1 MRSIR
6 IGICSRDDRYAANLA
21 MAIGRESGGRIR
33 VQAICGPEKLS
44 EMIMEQPLDLWLS
57 ESPEPEADGKMTV
70 VALTSRPEDKGIFKY
85 QPVREIVQQLLR
97 CSGGGNDISQPSGCI
112 AVFSPLGR
120 CGKTTLARAI
130 ALAEP
135 AGTAL
140 YIGME
145 DYSDRQ
151 VHSELLYMIRVRA
164 PELWETVT
172 GETAEEAGYACL
184 RLSGMYTE
192 LRDVGASD
200 LKWFSEQLL
209 SPGRYSTLIYDVGS
223 AALPDPACLSAFEKI
238 YMPVC
243 SDPVA
248 VQKLEV
254 FRSEMYSLDLGDIW
268 KKLLQVEIPARLT
281 EGTDPREIVKCIR

>member
-21 MAIGRESGGRIR
+21 MAIGRESEGRIR
-33 VQAICGPEKLS
+33 VQAICRPEMLS
-44 EMIMEQPLDLWLS
+44 GMTMEQPPDLWLC
-57 ESPEPEADGKMTV
+57 ESPEPETDGKLTV

-97 CSGGGNDISQPSGCI
+97 CSGVGNDISQPSGCI

-130 ALAEP
+130 AATEP
-135 AGTAL
+135 AGSAL

-145 DYSDRQ
+145 DYGDRQ

-164 PELWETVT
+164 PGLWETVVE
-172 GETAEEAGYACL
+172 ETSEEAGYACL

-200 LKWFSEQLL
+200 LRWFSEQLL
-209 SPGRYSTLIYDVGS
+209 LPGRYTTLVYDVGS
-223 AALPDPACLSAFEKI
+223 AALADPSCLSAFEKI

-243 SDPVA
+243 TDSIA
-248 VQKLEV
+248 GEKLEV

-268 KKLLQVEIPARLT
+268 KNLLQVEIPARLT
-281 EGTDPREIVKCIR
+281 GGADPAEIVKCIR